1 MAVVVVVV
9 CNAPRGFST
18 LVRERRAFLHAFAPA
33 IINLE
38 LLRDYSECYA
48 PMRTEDEIR
57 VSALLYWLCRLPPPP
72 LLARPSIFIAKARGK
87 LVSFFPRFRRNESR
101 SKIFRPNNSCLAP
114 YPCLQP
120 GQHRA
125 GIIPLA

>member
-1 MAVVVVVV
+1 MVVVVVV

-48 PMRTEDEIR
+48 PMRTENEIR
-57 VSALLYWLCRLPPPP
+57 VSALLYWLCRLPP
-72 LLARPSIFIAKARGK
+72 S
-87 LVSFFPRFRRNESR
+87 S
-101 SKIFRPNNSCLAP
+101 LAP
-114 YPCLQP
+114 PFLSRKP
-120 GQHRA
+120 GENCFFFFSALSKKRA
-125 GIIPLA
+125 PKQNFPTE